1 MLKKVT
7 VFVLLLVGLTLV
19 VNLILSLIS
28 TFLPVKFVMPES
40 LIEAPTYYNFVI
52 GSVNISISQTVLNT
66 WAIMA
71 LLALIVKKGTD
82 RLSTTNPGKLQII
95 LEEYYHFIENMFL
108 GTFGKYKK
116 KFMPF
121 FSALF
126 AFILFSN
133 LSLFLFPFI
142 ITVSKGKNGDFYVK
156 PFFRT
161 PTADPNTTIGL
172 SMIVVVLFVSIAIK
186 RGGITGYIK
195 SLMKP
200 AWFMLPINIVGEL
213 SKPLNT
219 SMRLFGNMFAGL
231 VIAGLMYS
239 LARGHFSLSVGWPGI
254 LQLYFDGFVGMIQAF
269 VFTVLSSVYVG
280 EVLGEDTEGEE
291 N

>member
-7 VFVLLLVGLTLV
+7 FFALLLLGLTVV
-19 VNLILSLIS
+19 VNLVLSLIS
-28 TFLPVKFVMPES
+28 TFLPVRFVMPES

-52 GSVNISISQTVLNT
+52 GSMYFSISQTVLNT
-66 WAIMA
+66 WVIMA
-71 LLALIVKKGTD
+71 LLALIVKRGTAK
-82 RLSTTNPGKLQII
+82 LSVANPGKLQII

-108 GTFGKYKK
+108 STFGKYKK
-116 KFMPF
+116 KFIPF

-200 AWFMLPINIVGEL
+200 AWFMLPINIVGEI

-231 VIAGLMYS
+231 IIVGLLYS
-239 LARGHFSLSVGWPGI
+239 LVRGQFSFSIGWAGI

-280 EVLGEDTEGEE
+280 EVLGEETEEE
-291 N
+291 